1 MMKKISLVA
10 LAMLIPI
17 AISSADAYTLK
28 QPYKALKQQK
38 VCLTN
43 IGWCSDYSKR
53 SAEST
58 SCYCRNHQQ
67 NPGRVTNFS
76 VTLSTVPQID

>member
-1 MMKKISLVA
+1 MVIRIMVIFVA
-10 LAMLIPI
+10 LAIPLGI
-17 AISSADAYTLK
+17 ASADAYTLK

-53 SAEST
+53 TPEST
-58 SCYCRNHQQ
+58 SCFCRNHQQ